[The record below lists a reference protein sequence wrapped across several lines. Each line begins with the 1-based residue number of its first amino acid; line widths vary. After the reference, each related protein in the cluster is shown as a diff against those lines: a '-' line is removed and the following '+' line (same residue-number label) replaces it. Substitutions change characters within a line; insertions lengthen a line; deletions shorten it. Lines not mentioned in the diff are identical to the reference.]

1 MLFRSHLIDF
11 GNMFDDSQND
21 FFHPNQSNEMFA
33 DQSDKMPE
41 DPPNQPNYPDFSN
54 HFMTDEVC

>member
-1 MLFRSHLIDF
+1 MPHDF